1 MSRAVEES
9 MCLVLSYFV
18 CGLKLKA
25 QIGYSG
31 IGNVS
36 SYSYNHHEQS
46 CTK

>member
-9 MCLVLSYFV
+9 MSCFKLL

-36 SYSYNHHEQS
+36 LQPPW
-46 CTK
+46 TKLY

>member
-36 SYSYNHHEQS
+36 LQPPW
-46 CTK
+46 TKLY